1 MRPLEATPYDAIRLY
16 DTTLRDGTQREG
28 LSLSSGEKLRVT
40 TLLDRL
46 GVAYIEGGWP
56 GSNPKDADFF
66 ERARDLSLQHAKL
79 SAFGATRRR
88 DVHVEDDP
96 SLRAMLAARTPVCT
110 LFGKSSIAHVREVL
124 RVSPDE
130 NLRMIEESCAFLR
143 AAGREV
149 IYDAEHFFDGWALD
163 ASYALATLVAASR
176 GGAQTLVLC
185 DTNGGSFPWQVE
197 EAAREVSRLVGAPI
211 GIHAHD
217 DTGCAAANSLAAVR
231 AGARHVQG
239 TMHGWGE
246 RCGNASLC
254 TLAPALELGMGLP
267 ALPDGALATLTSVAE
282 QIARVAGLDADPHA
296 PYVGRSAF
304 AHKGGVHV
312 AATRRWAEAYQH
324 VMPELVGN
332 RTRVVV
338 SELSGRGNVLSFAEE
353 RGVPLAESVAREVLA
368 EIEREEAEGYS
379 FDRAEGSVA
388 LRLERRSPSY
398 RAPFEVERYRVQLGR
413 GGDERPYA
421 EVTVWTRVGD
431 RLHHTA
437 GAGRGPVE
445 AFDRALREALEPT
458 YPEIAEIRLT
468 DFAVRILD
476 GEAGTAATTR
486 VWIEHRRKGPS
497 ATEHAWGTVG
507 ASDNVIEASRRAL
520 VDGLEYGLSLSLSR
534 VPAAS

>member
-1 MRPLEATPYDAIRLY
+1 MTEPAVKLY

-28 LSLSSGEKLRVT
+28 LSLSVGEKLRIL

-46 GVAYIEGGWP
+46 GVAYVEGGWP
-56 GSNPKDADFF
+56 GSNPKDAELFA
-66 ERARDLSLQHAKL
+66 RARALPLRHARL
-79 SAFGATRRR
+79 AAFGATRRR
-88 DVHVEDDP
+88 DLRAEDDP
-96 SLRAMLAARTPVCT
+96 SLRALLEAETPVCT
-110 LFGKSSIAHVREVL
+110 IFGKSSIAHVREVL
-124 RVSPDE
+124 RVTPDE
-130 NLRMIEESCAFLR
+130 NLAMIEESCALLR

-149 IYDAEHFFDGWALD
+149 VYDAEHFFDGWALD
-163 ASYALATLVAASR
+163 PRYALATLVAAAR
-176 GGAQTLVLC
+176 GGASTIVLC
-185 DTNGGSFPWQVE
+185 DTNGGSFPWDVE
-197 EAAREVSRLVGAPI
+197 EATREVVRLVGTPV

-217 DTGCAAANSLAAVR
+217 DTGCAVANSLAAVR

-254 TLAPALELGMGLP
+254 TLAPALELALGLP
-267 ALPDGALATLTSVAE
+267 ALPDGALRTLTSIAA
-282 QIARVAGLDADPHA
+282 QIGGVAGLEGDPHA

-338 SELSGRGNVLSFAEE
+338 SELSGRSNVLSFAEE
-353 RGVPLAESVAREVLA
+353 RGVAVEESVAREVLA

-388 LRLERRSPSY
+388 LRLERRAPSY

-413 GGDERPYA
+413 GKGERPYA
-421 EVTVWTRVGD
+421 EVTVWTRIGD
-431 RLHHTA
+431 QVLHTA

-445 AFDRALREALEPT
+445 AFDRALREALAPS
-458 YPEIAEIRLT
+458 YPEIARIRLT

-476 GEAGTAATTR
+476 GAAGTSATTR
-486 VWIEHRRKGPS
+486 VWIEHRLQGPS
-497 ATEHAWGTVG
+497 ATEQAWGTVG
-507 ASDNVIEASRRAL
+507 ASDNVIEAARRAL
-520 VDGLEYGLSLSLSR
+520 VDGLEYGLSLER
-534 VPAAS
+534 NEHDRAVAG